1 MPKRS
6 EQTHFT
12 VVCNDAELKE
22 QLKVCKN
29 SDFRVARD
37 RETGGFTVHD
47 RETLVLRTEHFG
59 GGWLVWLHRLYYR
72 HPFSLSLDGNPPPGV
87 P

>member
-1 MPKRS
+1 MPRRS

-12 VVCNDAELKE
+12 VRCNDAELKD
-22 QLKVCKN
+22 QLKVCEN

-37 RETGGFTVHD
+37 RATGVVTVHD
-47 RETLVLRTEHFG
+47 RDTLILRAQRFG
-59 GGWLVWLHRLYYR
+59 WWLVRLHRLYYR
-72 HPFSLSLDGNPPPGV
+72 HPFSLSPDGNPPPGV